1 MAMGGSLSP
10 NSLRAVGWRAS
21 SERATTDIR
30 GVGWRTSFSEVA
42 LMPDA
47 LQFAAVEKRPDHG
60 RRSAT
65 RESLAKIEKIRL
77 NVHS

>member
-1 MAMGGSLSP
+1 VARIVRTGNNGHP
-10 NSLRAVGWRAS
+10 
-21 SERATTDIR
+21 R
-30 GVGWRTSFSEVA
+30 GRLADLFSEVA

-65 RESLAKIEKIRL
+65 RESL
-77 NVHS
+77 